1 MITCINAQ
9 AIFAL
14 LREQNSK
21 HEREMF
27 KSEEDY
33 EAQRH
38 EPCVVD
44 PGTSASESQKKA
56 YGLVQAVKDSQS
68 RNTVLGDE
76 SNAQRIKIDEIDKVS
91 QN

>member
-1 MITCINAQ
+1 
-9 AIFAL
+9 
-14 LREQNSK
+14 
-21 HEREMF
+21 MF

-38 EPCVVD
+38 VPCLKD

-56 YGLVQAVKDSQS
+56 YGLVQAVKDSQY
-68 RNTVLGDE
+68 RNKVLGNE
-76 SNAQRIKIDEIDKVS
+76 SNAQRIKIDEIDKVR